1 MHYSTSEIANRVALP
16 HSTFQLLVKDGLF
29 DSSIDACGRGSR
41 RAWSLRDLEIARVIA
56 GLFRAGLLKPLI
68 AAVGRF
74 LRECGLEPVAVDESG
89 RVVLAS
95 EFEPSSRFHI
105 VIDPPKFLLPAHEA

>member
-16 HSTFQLLVKDGLF
+16 LSTFQLLVKDGLF
-29 DSSIDACGRGSR
+29 ASSIDACGRGSR
-41 RAWSLRDLEIARVIA
+41 REWTLRDLEIARVIA
-56 GLFRAGLLKPLI
+56 GLFRAGLPKPLI

-74 LRECGLEPVAVDESG
+74 LRECGSLEPVAVDESG

-95 EFEPSSRFHI
+95 EFEPSARFHI
-105 VIDPPKFLLPAHEA
+105 VIDPPKFLLPA